1 MTNLFIYLFNQ
12 GKGGGGISNL
22 HLTNDHWIFGFS
34 PKGPLVQSLAPLSTG
49 PEQIG
54 SQYVNSEPKQFN
66 TILSTQGA
74 CKECVIGVYGLGLK
88 CHNRVM
94 VQPS

>member
-1 MTNLFIYLFNQ
+1 MTTGF
-12 GKGGGGISNL
+12 
-22 HLTNDHWIFGFS
+22 FGFT

-66 TILSTQGA
+66 TILST
-74 CKECVIGVYGLGLK
+74 
-88 CHNRVM
+88 
-94 VQPS
+94 